1 MNILPLGSI
10 VTLKNAK
17 KEKKF
22 MIVVRNAILT
32 LEGIKGY
39 TDYAAC
45 FYPVGVEGNLHYF
58 NQENIKEVLFIGYI
72 DDVEKEYQSWYLTQE
87 IKYPKLQFN

>member
-1 MNILPLGSI
+1 MNILPLGSV

-17 KEKKF
+17 EEKKF
-22 MIVVRNAILT
+22 MIVVRNALLT

-45 FYPVGVEGNLHYF
+45 FYPVGVEGKMQHF
-58 NQENIKEVLFIGYI
+58 NHEHIKEVLFTGYI
-72 DDVEKEYQSWYLTQE
+72 DEVEKKYQEWYVTRE
-87 IKYPKLQFN
+87 IKYPKLLFK

>member
-1 MNILPLGSI
+1 MNILPLGSV

-17 KEKKF
+17 EEKKF
-22 MIVVRNAILT
+22 MIVVRNALLT

-45 FYPVGVEGNLHYF
+45 FYPVGVE
-58 NQENIKEVLFIGYI
+58 V
-72 DDVEKEYQSWYLTQE
+72 
-87 IKYPKLQFN
+87 

>member
-72 DDVEKEYQSWYLTQE
+72 DDVEKEYQSWYLTRE
-87 IKYPKLQFN
+87 INYPKLQFN